1 MRSSDSK
8 SPHIALS
15 SLEELFGH
23 HFERPELLAEALT
36 HRSAAHANRGGI
48 KRGGAHKGQGS
59 NERLEF
65 VGDRVLGLVMAEWLL
80 ERFPGEQE
88 GALGPRLAE
97 LVSRQT
103 LVRIAETI
111 GLSARLA
118 VADNEAKAG
127 VKLLA
132 TVLADAMEAVI
143 GAIYLDAG
151 LEAARRF
158 VRGAWGELIE
168 RQIKP
173 PKDPKT
179 GLQEWGLARGLGLP
193 VYRVEKNIGPSH
205 APRFTISVKLGG
217 AVAEAEASSK
227 QEAEREAARLLLG
240 KLV

>member
-1 MRSSDSK
+1 MEPILQGDSLT
-8 SPHIALS
+8 SI
-15 SLEELFGH
+15 EELVGH
-23 HFERPELLAEALT
+23 SFTRPQLLSEALT
-36 HRSAAHANRGGI
+36 HRSAAHMRGAGTRGG
-48 KRGGAHKGQGS
+48 RAPKGRGS

-80 ERFPGEQE
+80 ERFPHEQE
-88 GALGPRLAE
+88 GDLGPRLAE
-97 LVSRQT
+97 LVSRQC
-103 LVRIAETI
+103 LVGVAERI
-111 GLSARLA
+111 GLSSRLA

-151 LEAARRF
+151 LDPARRF
-158 VRGAWGELIE
+158 IRGAWGELILL
-168 RQIKP
+168 QVNP

-205 APRFTISVKLGG
+205 APRFTISVRLAGQT
-217 AVAEAEASSK
+217 AEAEASTK
-227 QEAEREAARLLLG
+227 REAERLAASSLLG
-240 KLV
+240 QLI